1 MHLTMESTYFSL
13 IKTSKHESIFFFFN
27 FDNILYTAFMIKGE
41 NYLKIRFIFHVEIP
55 GHFVFVKF
63 FGIGFVTF
71 AINIILRN
79 VD

>member
-13 IKTSKHESIFFFFN
+13 IKTSKHERILLN
-27 FDNILYTAFMIKGE
+27 FDKILYTAFMIKGE

-55 GHFVFVKF
+55 GHFVFVNF
-63 FGIGFVTF
+63 FGIGFVPF